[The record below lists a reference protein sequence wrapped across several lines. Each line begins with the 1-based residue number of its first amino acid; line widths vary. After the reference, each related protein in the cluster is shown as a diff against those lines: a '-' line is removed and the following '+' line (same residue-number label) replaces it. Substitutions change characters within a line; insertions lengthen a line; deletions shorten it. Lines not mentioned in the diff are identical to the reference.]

1 MSSFGRSRA
10 ASGSASNLYRSQ
22 SLASLGGDKL
32 VLGEGF
38 RSSYSLSTHRAV
50 VLKELGLNSKSMSKI
65 PKTPRPKRTI
75 DVFNAVIKGLRLVE
89 GIEWRES
96 AFYMLANAFYMSA
109 NAFCMSAKAFY
120 VSAKA
125 FSFLLSLFI
134 RLKFISF
141 CWSSL

>member
-1 MSSFGRSRA
+1 MLVHGKTVYFRPDKMSSFGRSRA

-89 GIEWRES
+89 GIEWRECI
-96 AFYMLANAFYMSA
+96 L
-109 NAFCMSAKAFY
+109 Y
-120 VSAKA
+120 VSESI
-125 FSFLLSLFI
+125 FSPFI
-134 RLKFISF
+134 TLHTIEVH
-141 CWSSL
+141 